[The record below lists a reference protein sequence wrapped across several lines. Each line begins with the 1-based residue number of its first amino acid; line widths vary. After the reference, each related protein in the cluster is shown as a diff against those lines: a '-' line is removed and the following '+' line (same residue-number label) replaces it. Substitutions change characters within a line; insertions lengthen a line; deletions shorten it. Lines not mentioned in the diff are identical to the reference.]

1 MNTDA
6 AAPVAFAAG
15 LDLTIPHSFAI
26 GIGLLIG
33 GIVLIVITIV
43 LIVLGARA
51 RPRLQ
56 SGPGPDL
63 PAGALAGSL
72 IARIAAAHGLRDAS
86 AFARLFKTVEGVTPR
101 EFRAGA

>member
-33 GIVLIVITIV
+33 GIVLIVIAIV

-51 RPRLQ
+51 RPRPQ
-56 SGPGPDL
+56 SRPVPDAGSRALARPQRTGRCRAQELNIGGGTHETCGVPESLPGP
-63 PAGALAGSL
+63 
-72 IARIAAAHGLRDAS
+72 
-86 AFARLFKTVEGVTPR
+86 
-101 EFRAGA
+101 